1 MSVFGKQEMDAAMQ
15 AGPEISELSSVGYR
29 QFLQAATEF

>member
-1 MSVFGKQEMDAAMQ
+1 MDAAMQ
-15 AGPEISELSSVGYR
+15 AGPEISELSGVGYG